1 LKIKGLSIENRKVEN
16 CQFKKGVDD
25 MNDFKPQIIA
35 FCCTNCASSAAQVA
49 EGMKKALPENV
60 KVIQVPCTGR
70 IEVLHLLKPFEE
82 GADGVYVAGCQ
93 EDSCQYVSGIT
104 KAAKRVEHV
113 KKILEE
119 LGIEPE
125 RINVFNLSAGKGQ
138 EFVQVARDM
147 TDRIKELGPVM

>member
-1 LKIKGLSIENRKVEN
+1 
-16 CQFKKGVDD
+16 

-60 KVIQVPCTGR
+60 KTIQVPCTGR

-93 EDSCQYVSGIT
+93 EDSCQYVSGIN

-119 LGIEPE
+119 LDIEPE
-125 RINVFNLSAGKGQ
+125 RIKVFNLFAGKGH
-138 EFVQVARDM
+138 EFVQVAQEM
-147 TDRIKELGPVM
+147 TDKIRELGPLM